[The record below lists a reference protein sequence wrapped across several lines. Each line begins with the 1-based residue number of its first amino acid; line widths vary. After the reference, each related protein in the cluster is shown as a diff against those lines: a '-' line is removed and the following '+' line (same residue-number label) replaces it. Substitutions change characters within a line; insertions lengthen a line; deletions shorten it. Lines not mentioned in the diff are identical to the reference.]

1 MYIKRKEKKRRKRE
15 KEKEKK
21 REVENKVKIHKESP
35 HKRTESPWI
44 SSKPALFSVLY

>member
-1 MYIKRKEKKRRKRE
+1 MYIKKKKRE

-21 REVENKVKIHKESP
+21 REVENKVKLDKENP

-44 SSKPALFSVLY
+44 ASKPALFSVLY